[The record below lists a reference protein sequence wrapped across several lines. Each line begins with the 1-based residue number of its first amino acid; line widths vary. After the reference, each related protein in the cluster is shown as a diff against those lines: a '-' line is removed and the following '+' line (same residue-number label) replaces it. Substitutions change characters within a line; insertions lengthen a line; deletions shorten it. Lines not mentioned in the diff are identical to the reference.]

1 MQLADIMQNVKC
13 IINRYTAN
21 ENMHAGRNISLIE
34 HKKWRGSLLEEI
46 VACAKTAEIKDKTL
60 AYILAWLEEWS
71 KFPEVI

>member
-1 MQLADIMQNVKC
+1 MQLTDIMQNVKR
-13 IINRYTAN
+13 IINRYTMN
-21 ENMHAGRNISLIE
+21 ENMHAGRKMSLIE
-34 HKKWRGSLLEEI
+34 HKKRRGSLLEKI